1 MSIRLDRQQSLKSTM
16 NQAVKARNAVRVHSR
31 PSYWPARRF
40 NHRSLAFTLIELLVV
55 IAIIAILA
63 AMLLP
68 ALSKAKDRGLGAAC
82 LSNTRQMMLGVAL
95 YCGDNGDF
103 FPSPPIWW
111 RNGPYRNSQGLNC
124 GGEWLL
130 RDQITPNTPAPMIST
145 YVPNKKIWV
154 CPKRHRGLTYTTAP
168 GEWDPS
174 ITGFLSY
181 GFNDI
186 AVFGSVDASGN
197 MINTKPFKAS
207 YVSQPC
213 DVVAMSDTSGS
224 NDPNNTPAAAWLDT
238 FWAGSSGPTQS
249 ATSENARL
257 QTSFDR
263 HNYRVSIAWVDGHS
277 SQALPSALI
286 WANFWGVFASTN
298 VNTSPSTPVSSVNL
312 MDPISSP
319 ALDRQV
325 WSSNPE

>member
-1 MSIRLDRQQSLKSTM
+1 M
-16 NQAVKARNAVRVHSR
+16 NQAVKARIAKRFPGRPTSWPVRDFGPGSV
-31 PSYWPARRF
+31 
-40 NHRSLAFTLIELLVV
+40 AFTLIELLVV

-68 ALSKAKDRGLGAAC
+68 ALSKAKERGLAAAC
-82 LSNTRQMMLGVAL
+82 LSNTRQMMLGVAM
-95 YCGDNGDF
+95 YSGDNGDF
-103 FPSPPIWW
+103 FPSPAIWW
-111 RNGPYRNSQGLNC
+111 KSGPYRNAQGLSC
-124 GGEWLL
+124 GGEWLW
-130 RDQITPNTPAPMIST
+130 RDQVTPDTPAPMISGF
-145 YVPNKKIWV
+145 VPNLKIWV
-154 CPKRHRGLTYTTAP
+154 CPRRQRGLTYTTAS
-168 GEWDPS
+168 GDWDPS

-207 YVSQPC
+207 FVSQPA

-257 QTSFDR
+257 QTSYGR
-263 HNYRVSIAWVDGHS
+263 HNYRVNIAWVDGHS
-277 SQALPSALI
+277 SSSLPSALI
-286 WANFWGVFASTN
+286 WGNFWGVFASTN

-312 MDPISSP
+312 MAPISSP
-319 ALDRQV
+319 ALDRQF
-325 WSSNPE
+325 WSSAAE